1 MRRSA
6 LVLFMVFGCSGG
18 VSAQET
24 EIAQLN
30 ARVRVLEERLAEV
43 EAKLA
48 AVEVRPQGVQG
59 GAPRSSSE
67 TTPPATPKPSVAPP
81 GNAAVDRK
89 FATVMCCRT
98 CSCSPD

>member
-1 MRRSA
+1 MRPSA
-6 LVLFMVFGCSGG
+6 MVFGCSGG

>member
-18 VSAQET
+18 VSTQET

-48 AVEVRPQGVQG
+48 AVEVHPHGVQG
-59 GAPRSSSE
+59 GAPRSSLGKALQSQIRSQPRK
-67 TTPPATPKPSVAPP
+67 TTCA
-81 GNAAVDRK
+81 
-89 FATVMCCRT
+89 
-98 CSCSPD
+98 